1 MNAYAFVLSLFTLLV
16 VPGPTNALLLA
27 MGAAGPRR
35 ALAAP
40 VAALA
45 GNLLAIGI
53 IGALIGPVIT
63 QYPVVSLGLRLVAG
77 AYLLLSAFKLW
88 RAQGLAGE
96 AVAPPL
102 SAVFLTTLL
111 NPKAIIIALVL
122 MPMGWGQDLRI
133 ALPALVI
140 VAGEILIVS
149 TLWLGLGVALRAS
162 LAKLG
167 GERTTSR
174 VSALVL
180 ALFGVSLMVASLAR

>member
-1 MNAYAFVLSLFTLLV
+1 MTAYAFVLSLFTLLV

-35 ALAAP
+35 ALLAP
-40 VAALA
+40 LAALA
-45 GNLLAIGI
+45 GYLIAIGLV
-53 IGALIGPVIT
+53 GFVIGPVIA

-77 AYLLLSAFKLW
+77 AYLLLSAFRLW
-88 RAQGLAGE
+88 RAQGLSEPAL
-96 AVAPPL
+96 APPL

-122 MPMGWGQDLRI
+122 MPAGWGQNTGI
-133 ALPALVI
+133 AVPALVI
-140 VAGEILIVS
+140 VAGEILVVS

-174 VSALVL
+174 LSALVL